1 VTRKAARVQ
10 DAIAELE
17 KALCAYLAEE
27 ETHGVP
33 RDVSA
38 ESALGSCSPW
48 LTKCLLDHLPTLALP
63 WRVIDMRNGEPTKL
77 VRDGYMDVIASVR
90 RVGQGKRARPR
101 WTAFVG
107 NSLVSPP
114 DVDDEG
120 NVMPID
126 WSTMEEAQAA
136 CDAQLRRD
144 GVTIVEVER

>member
-1 VTRKAARVQ
+1 MTAKAARVESL
-10 DAIAELE
+10 ILELE
-17 KALCAYLAEE
+17 TALRAYLDAEE
-27 ETHGVP
+27 AHGVP
-33 RDVSA
+33 REVSA
-38 ESALGSCSPW
+38 ESVLGIASPW
-48 LTKCLLDHLPTLALP
+48 LTQTLLDHLPTLAHP
-63 WRVIDMRNGEPTKL
+63 WRVVDMRNGEPTKI

-144 GVTIVEVER
+144 GVTIVEVKP